1 MCFVKLVGHLQYK
14 YTVWSCLL
22 CSLLLLARSVHC
34 ASIQAVGCDRGKHGI
49 GAFSHSQISNCWL
62 FVSEQISV
70 FSGGLCCP
78 IPWCPFSQLNSF
90 FYRTFTQLLQLLVEN
105 FLHLCSH
112 NCIAFLCLGWDCVHC
127 VICDSLCFER
137 LLFICFVFHCVR
149 VLLVCLVWLG
159 SKLPWRLE
167 QVWSVVWLD
176 YTRTVFYCISCM
188 IRLYSCV
195 ILTLCSTVCYTVLVV
210 WLDYTRVLHCVTCMI
225 RLYSCVILAQCSTVL
240 VVWLDYTCVFC
251 TLCYTRTVFYCHC
264 VICIKYTRVFYWTL
278 RACLFTLCS
287 PPMCVCVKSGSRL
300 CVKCVV

>member
-1 MCFVKLVGHLQYK
+1 MSEVMNVGVMNVGQ
-14 YTVWSCLL
+14 SRF
-22 CSLLLLARSVHC
+22 ARPVHC

-78 IPWCPFSQLNSF
+78 IPWCPFSQKNSF

-112 NCIAFLCLGWDCVHC
+112 NCIVFLCLGWDCVHC

-176 YTRTVFYCISCM
+176 YTR
-188 IRLYSCV
+188 
-195 ILTLCSTVCYTVLVV
+195 
-210 WLDYTRVLHCVTCMI
+210 VLHWAQLCV
-225 RLYSCVILAQCSTVL
+225 
-240 VVWLDYTCVFC
+240 
-251 TLCYTRTVFYCHC
+251 TLCYLYD
-264 VICIKYTRVFYWTL
+264 
-278 RACLFTLCS
+278 
-287 PPMCVCVKSGSRL
+287 
-300 CVKCVV
+300 